1 VYPFFDEG
9 AQTTMP
15 QPALNLGLL
24 GAASKDAGA
33 ARGEESK
40 FDHVM
45 ALQEEPIQVGA
56 IGIGLAAALN

>member
-1 VYPFFDEG
+1 
-9 AQTTMP
+9 
-15 QPALNLGLL
+15 LGLL